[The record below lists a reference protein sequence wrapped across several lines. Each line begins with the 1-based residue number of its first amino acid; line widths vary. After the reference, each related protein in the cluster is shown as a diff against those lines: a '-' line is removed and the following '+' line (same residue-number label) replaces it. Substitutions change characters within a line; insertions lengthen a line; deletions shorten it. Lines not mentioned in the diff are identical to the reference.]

1 MTNNQLNRER
11 LEKIKSWRETYGAG
25 SNVMLPAEEA
35 EELARIALAAMD
47 SEPVAW
53 TDEEELRDV
62 NVAGIGYLFGID
74 REANKFADPLRQIM
88 LYRHAQ
94 PAPAF
99 PDFDNVLESLD
110 YEVRCNAW
118 ESEHVLK
125 ACQATYDACRAA
137 MLQPGNSPVIGIDP
151 ASGPD
156 YSVEVRYVA
165 PPGYV
170 MVPKDLLSELRDWAH
185 PEIEKY
191 CEMWE
196 GRRDS
201 EFPALR
207 KVIADA
213 DALLAAAP
221 QEVKGE

>member
-1 MTNNQLNRER
+1 MTKSTITRER
-11 LEKIKSWRETYGAG
+11 LAKIKSWRETYGAG